1 MRIRKKDQSNVVKVG
16 IFIAGLTAVLM
27 VMIASI
33 GKENSIFEP
42 KIDIKARVANVSN
55 LKAGS
60 YVELKGIRVGAVTEI
75 NIVSEEEVE
84 ITMTIL
90 KKELKWIKEDSKV
103 SISTAGLVGDKFVE
117 IYKGTKDA
125 RGFKPKKDVLLSEDL
140 TDLKK
145 IMTKGDSIAT
155 VTDRIMVKLDT
166 ILYNLGD
173 GKTVVDTVNNL
184 NKASSNLEKLT
195 SDLQK
200 ANMGQMVTNVNAS
213 MMSLNK
219 ASGSLSRILTRVES
233 GPGTMNSLIYDDGV
247 HDDLRALLGGAQRN
261 KVIKYFIR
269 ESIKKAEERNPQDD

>member
-27 VMIASI
+27 IMIASI
-33 GKENSIFEP
+33 GKENSIFDS
-42 KIDIKARVANVSN
+42 KVDIVARVANVSN
-55 LKAGS
+55 LKPGS
-60 YVELKGIRVGAVTEI
+60 YVELKGIRIGTVSAI

-90 KKELKWIKEDSKV
+90 EKELKWIKEDSKV

-117 IYKGTKDA
+117 IYKGTKEA
-125 RGFKPKKDVLLSEDL
+125 RTFKPNKDVLLSEDL

-155 VTDRIMVKLDT
+155 VTDRIMLKLDT

-195 SDLQK
+195 ADLQK
-200 ANMGQMVTNVNAS
+200 ANMGQMVSNVNAS

-233 GPGTMNSLIYDDGV
+233 GPGTVNSLIYDESV
-247 HDDLRALLGGAQRN
+247 HDDLKALLGGAQRN

-269 ESIKKAEERNPQDD
+269 ESIKKSEERNPQED

>member
-1 MRIRKKDQSNVVKVG
+1 MRIRKKDQSNLVKVG
-16 IFIAGLTAVLM
+16 TFVAGLTAVLM

-33 GKENSIFEP
+33 GKENSIFDP
-42 KIDIKARVANVSN
+42 KVDIKARVANVSN
-55 LKAGS
+55 LKPGS
-60 YVELKGIRVGAVTEI
+60 YVELKGIRVGAVTAI
-75 NIVSEEEVE
+75 DIVSEEEVE

-90 KKELKWIKEDSKV
+90 ERELRWIKDDSKV

-117 IYKGTKDA
+117 IYKGTKEA
-125 RGFKPKKDVLLSEDL
+125 RTFNPNKDVLISEDL

-166 ILYNLGD
+166 ILFNLED

-195 SDLQK
+195 ADLHK

-219 ASGSLSRILTRVES
+219 ASGSLSRILKRVES
-233 GPGTMNSLIYDDGV
+233 GPGTMNSLIYDDGA

>member
-1 MRIRKKDQSNVVKVG
+1 MRIRKKDQSNLVKVG

-42 KIDIKARVANVSN
+42 KIDIIARVSNVSN
-55 LKAGS
+55 LKQGS
-60 YVELKGIRVGAVTEI
+60 YVELKGIRVGAVTAI

-90 KKELKWIKEDSKV
+90 KKELRWIKEDSKV

-125 RGFKPKKDVLLSEDL
+125 RSFQPNKDILLSEEQ

-155 VTDRIMVKLDT
+155 VTDRILVKLDT

-173 GKTVVDTVNNL
+173 GKTVVETVNNL

-200 ANMGQMVTNVNAS
+200 ANMGQMVSNVNTS
-213 MMSLNK
+213 MMSLNL
-219 ASGSLSRILTRVES
+219 ASGSLSRILKRVES
-233 GPGTMNSLIYDDGV
+233 GPGTMNSMIYDDGI

-269 ESIKKAEERNPQDD
+269 ESIKKAEERSPQDN

>member
-42 KIDIKARVANVSN
+42 KIDIRARVANVSN
-55 LKAGS
+55 LKPGS
-60 YVELKGIRVGAVTEI
+60 YVELKGIRVGAVTAI

-125 RGFKPKKDVLLSEDL
+125 RTFKPNKDVLLSEDL

-200 ANMGQMVTNVNAS
+200 ANMGQMVSNVNAS

-233 GPGTMNSLIYDDGV
+233 GPGTLNSMIYDDGV

>member
-60 YVELKGIRVGAVTEI
+60 YVELKGIRVGAVTAI
-75 NIVSEEEVE
+75 NIVSEDEVE

-117 IYKGTKDA
+117 IYKGTKEA
-125 RGFKPKKDVLLSEDL
+125 RNFKPKKDVLLSEDL

-195 SDLQK
+195 SELHK

>member
-55 LKAGS
+55 LKPGS
-60 YVELKGIRVGAVTEI
+60 YVELKGIRVGAVTAI

-125 RGFKPKKDVLLSEDL
+125 RTFKPNKDVLLSEDL

-195 SDLQK
+195 SDLHK
-200 ANMGQMVTNVNAS
+200 ANMGQMVSNVNAS

-233 GPGTMNSLIYDDGV
+233 GPGTLNSMIYDDGV
-247 HDDLRALLGGAQRN
+247 HDDIRALLGGAQRN

>member
-1 MRIRKKDQSNVVKVG
+1 MRIRKKDHSNLVKVG

-42 KIDIKARVANVSN
+42 KIDIIARVANVSN
-55 LKAGS
+55 LKQGS
-60 YVELKGIRVGAVTEI
+60 YVELKGIRIGTVSAI

-90 KKELKWIKEDSKV
+90 KKELRWIKEDSKV

-117 IYKGTKDA
+117 IYKGTKEA
-125 RGFKPKKDVLLSEDL
+125 PSFKPNKDVLISEDL

-155 VTDRIMVKLDT
+155 ITDRIMIKLDT

-173 GKTVVDTVNNL
+173 GKTVVDTVKNL

-200 ANMGQMVTNVNAS
+200 ANMGQMVSNVNAS
-213 MMSLNK
+213 MMSLNM

-233 GPGTMNSLIYDDGV
+233 GPGTMNSMIYDDGL

-261 KVIKYFIR
+261 KVVKYFIR
-269 ESIKKAEERNPQDD
+269 ESIKKAKERNPQDN

>member
-1 MRIRKKDQSNVVKVG
+1 MRIRRKDQSNVVKVG
-16 IFIAGLTAVLM
+16 IFITGLTAVLM

-55 LKAGS
+55 LKPGS
-60 YVELKGIRVGAVTEI
+60 YVELKGIRVGAVTAI

-90 KKELKWIKEDSKV
+90 KKELKWIKENSKV

-125 RGFKPKKDVLLSEDL
+125 RTFKPKKDILLSEDL

-166 ILYNLGD
+166 ILSNLGD

-184 NKASSNLEKLT
+184 NQASSNLEKLT
-195 SDLQK
+195 SDLHK

-219 ASGSLSRILTRVES
+219 ASGSLSKILTRVES
-233 GPGTMNSLIYDDGV
+233 GPGTLNSMIYDDGV

-269 ESIKKAEERNPQDD
+269 ESIKKAEDRNPQGD

>member
-55 LKAGS
+55 LKPGS
-60 YVELKGIRVGAVTEI
+60 YVELKGIRVGAVSGI

-125 RGFKPKKDVLLSEDL
+125 RTFKPNKDVLLSEDL

-200 ANMGQMVTNVNAS
+200 ANMGQMVSNVNAS

-233 GPGTMNSLIYDDGV
+233 GPGTLNSMIYDDGV